1 MTRRRRRCAAT
12 KVLGWFLAA
21 LTTCAAVIEVRAA
34 APVLTSAVSRRTH
47 TGVGDFDVTLPLV
60 ATSTG
65 AGIECRQLTGL
76 RIVLT
81 FDQPI
86 MAASSTYT
94 LTNDATNST
103 TGLTAN
109 NPVYTG
115 NTLTLNVSGMADAT
129 TYRVTVTNIA
139 AADNSGTLASAVV
152 FFRTLLGDANGNGQ
166 VTVADIAMIKAN
178 NGQALTLFNFRSDL
192 NCNGAI
198 TVADTAQVKARS
210 GGSVI
215 GGATTNTPPT
225 IGTIPDQTA
234 TADQASTPVGF
245 AVGDAET
252 PAAALAVKATS
263 SDQNLLPDANIT
275 LGGSGASRTIS
286 VTPNPN
292 VSGSCQVTVTV
303 TDGLASTS
311 TVFNV
316 SSTPAATL
324 YIAILTP
331 EHGHPSSGT
340 GTATLQVN
348 AAGTQA
354 VLRFQYGNLTSPKVA
369 EHLHHGSPGVDGPII
384 YDIDNPAPPSPPTQ
398 QADGS
403 YLWIFDPNGTPT
415 PADIVS
421 EIAAGNYYMNVHTAN
436 YPDGEIRGQFNL
448 AQGSQTFTPP
458 PYVAPPAETPRTL
471 SDTARFLQQATF
483 GARLSDINAIVNS
496 VSSTPLT
503 DWITAQM
510 AIPATHIYG
519 DGYGGMVLT
528 TVAGANSGTILSN
541 GQSAV
546 SIPVGS
552 TIYDPTGTIPAGTT
566 VTGTPGTVIM
576 FSQNAT
582 ATVAGSVNGS
592 GTITG
597 GVTVSFL
604 PAVQRPFTFKARQN
618 LEAGSSS
625 PDRVVESFFGEALNG
640 RDQLRQRVAFAY
652 SQIFVVSSVDD
663 GVNGQPGGLATY
675 HDLLADD
682 AFVNFRQLL
691 KDVTLHPIMGQY
703 LNMRGNVK
711 QTLPAK
717 PNENYA
723 REVMQ
728 LFSIGLNLRH
738 PDGTLKLDANALPIA
753 CYDQTVIEGFAQV
766 FTGWD
771 LNTTTPRDAGDVFA
785 MLNSGTPN
793 FLSLNN
799 NDYHRPMKVT
809 AGNHSVYQKDL
820 LSYTGNYNPGSPDR
834 YSIPASASQTTTTAN
849 AELDQ
854 GLDNIFNHP
863 NCGPFI
869 CRELI
874 QRLIGSTP
882 SPAYLFRVAQVFAN
896 DQYNGSNP
904 TDASGNPTA
913 PIGVRGNMAA
923 VIQTILLD
931 SEARSTTMLGNPGYG
946 HLREPVLRLTEGIRA
961 THATSGSNYFKVSP
975 TDGSLLQAPYRA
987 PTVFNFYTP
996 DYSDPGAVAAAGLA
1010 SPELYIANENTNVTY
1025 INTVYGG
1032 IYNSNGWP
1040 GGDLTTHLDALDPLV
1055 IANAGTFNGNSQIN
1069 IDPGTAASLVV
1080 GEPVSGPGIAAGT
1093 TIVAI
1098 SNAGTSLTLSQP
1110 ATADGAGVSLTFGFV
1125 AATTT
1130 VNFTATFTS
1139 ATVTSNVGLVA
1150 GQTLSCP
1157 NVSPGTYITSVSGN
1171 TIIFSKAALSNG
1183 TGVSTTFGYGGNI
1196 QGIQSEAALAGVAV
1210 PTSPPASPSPTIAGQ
1225 SLLERLNMELMGGE
1239 MPAAMWT
1246 RIATYVNTLPTGSAA
1261 NNLARARAAA
1271 NLILSSAQY
1280 CAEK

>member
-1 MTRRRRRCAAT
+1 
-12 KVLGWFLAA
+12 LGWLLVGA
-21 LTTCAAVIEVRAA
+21 LTVCATVPETRAA

-65 AGIECRQLTGL
+65 AGIECRQLGGL
-76 RIVLT
+76 KIVLT

-86 MAASSTYT
+86 AAGSSTYT
-94 LTNDATNST
+94 LANDATNAT
-103 TGLTAN
+103 TGLTAST
-109 NPVYTG
+109 PVYSG
-115 NTLTLNVSGMADAT
+115 NTLTLSVSGMADAT
-129 TYRVTVTNIA
+129 TYSLTATNIA
-139 AADNSGTLASAVV
+139 AADGSGTLLSAVV
-152 FFRTLLGDANGNGQ
+152 RFRTLLGDSNGNGQ
-166 VTVADIAMIKAN
+166 VSVADIAMVKAN
-178 NGQALTLFNFRSDL
+178 SGQPLTLFNFRSDL
-192 NCNGAI
+192 NCNGSI
-198 TVADTAQVKARS
+198 TVADIALVKSRS
-210 GGSVI
+210 GGSVV

-225 IGTIPDQTA
+225 IGTIPDQVA
-234 TADQASTPVGF
+234 TGDQASDPVGF
-245 AVGDAET
+245 SIGDAET

-275 LGGSGASRTIS
+275 LGGTGASRTIS

-292 VSGSCQVTVTV
+292 VTGTCQVTVTV
-303 TDGLASTS
+303 TDGLATAS

-316 SSTPAATL
+316 STAPAATL

-369 EHLHHGSPGVDGPII
+369 EHLHHGGPGVDGPII

-458 PYVAPPAETPRTL
+458 PYVAQPAQTPATF

-483 GARLSDINAIVNS
+483 GARLSDINAIVSS

-503 DWITAQM
+503 DWINAQM

-519 DGYGGMVLT
+519 DGYGGFTCNTTAGSNSVTLT
-528 TVAGANSGTILSN
+528 SNSGNPVGLTAIVGNTILDVSN
-541 GQSAV
+541 NF
-546 SIPVGS
+546 
-552 TIYDPTGTIPAGTT
+552 PAGTT
-566 VTGTPGTVIM
+566 VSGIVG
-576 FSQNAT
+576 
-582 ATVAGSVNGS
+582 
-592 GTITG
+592 GTITLSNPATST
-597 GVTVSFL
+597 VTGLNLSYL
-604 PAVQRPFTFKARQN
+604 PAVQRPFTLKARQN
-618 LEAGSSS
+618 VEQNSLS
-625 PDRVVESFFGEALNG
+625 PDRVVEGFYGEALNG

-663 GVNGQPGGLATY
+663 NINAQPGGLATY

-728 LFSIGLNLRH
+728 LFSIGLNLKY

-753 CYDQTVIEGFAQV
+753 CYDQSVIEGFAQV

-771 LNTTTPRDAGDVFA
+771 LNSTSPRNAGDIFEQYT
-785 MLNSGTPN
+785 GTPN
-793 FLSLNN
+793 AFTSTT
-799 NDYHRPMKVT
+799 NDYHRPMTVN
-809 AGNHSVYQKDL
+809 AGNHSIYQKNL
-820 LSYTGNYNPGSPDR
+820 LSYTGNYDPTSPDR
-834 YSIPASASQTTTTAN
+834 YSIPATASQTTTTAN

-863 NCGPFI
+863 NVGPFI

-882 SPAYLFRVAQVFAN
+882 SPAFLFRIAQVFAN

-904 TDASGNPTA
+904 TDANGNPTA

-923 VIQTILLD
+923 VITAILLD
-931 SEARSTTMLGNPGYG
+931 AEARSTTMLTNPGYG
-946 HLREPVLRLTEGIRA
+946 HLREPVLRMTQGIRA
-961 THATSGSNYFKVSP
+961 LHATSNTGYFKVSP
-975 TDGSLLQAPYRA
+975 TDTSLLQAPYRA

-1025 INTVYGG
+1025 INTAYGG
-1032 IYNSNGWP
+1032 VYNNNGWP
-1040 GGDLTTHLDALDPLV
+1040 GSDLTSHFDALDPMV
-1055 IANAGTFNGNSQIN
+1055 AGNANTFNGNAQVN
-1069 IDPGTAASLVV
+1069 LLDPTTAAALVV
-1080 GEPVSGPGIAAGT
+1080 GEPVSGPGIPAGT

-1098 SNAGTSLTLSQP
+1098 SNTGTTATLSQA
-1110 ATADGAGVSLTFGFV
+1110 ATADGTGVSLTFGFV
-1125 AATTT
+1125 VATPTVTYTAALA
-1130 VNFTATFTS
+1130 TATVS
-1139 ATVTSNVGLVA
+1139 SNTGLVV
-1150 GQTLSCP
+1150 GQTVLCP
-1157 NVSPGTYITSVSGN
+1157 NVSPGTYITGISGT
-1171 TIIFSKAALSNG
+1171 TISLSKSALTAGS
-1183 TGVSTTFGYGGNI
+1183 GVSTTFGYGGNI
-1196 QGIQSEAALAGVAV
+1196 QGIQTEVALAGFVI
-1210 PTSPPASPSPTIAGQ
+1210 PTSPPASPSATIAGQ
-1225 SLLERLNMELMGGE
+1225 SLLERLNMELMGGQ

-1246 RIATYVNTLPTGSAA
+1246 RIATYVNTLPAGAGA

-1271 NLILSSAQY
+1271 NLILSSAQF